1 MKGINKIGEI
11 IQQYCKIKQKKRKKD
26 EITNYK
32 KIQFMDF
39 NDL

>member
-1 MKGINKIGEI
+1 MKGINKITI
-11 IQQYCKIKQKKRKKD
+11 IKQKKRKKD
-26 EITNYK
+26 KITNDK